1 MKNVFLATV
10 AALGLTATAAAAD
23 EFAVIGGIEYAWEAE
38 TTETTLG
45 VEYAPA
51 FVAGLTITPTFTM
64 NDAGQDFGF
73 SSADLTVAYDVA
85 EGVNVYATVESDDD
99 FNYAETT
106 VGLAFRF

>member
-23 EFAVIGGIEYAWEAE
+23 ELAVLGGIEYAWEAE
-38 TTETTLG
+38 TTEVTAG

-51 FVAGLTITPTFTM
+51 FIGGLTITPMITM
-64 NDAGQDFGF
+64 NDVGSDFDF
-73 SSADLTVAYDVA
+73 ASAELTVAYDVA
-85 EGVNVYATVESDDD
+85 KGVNVYATVESDDD